1 MTREQVARLET
12 DELERWYRL
21 PSPLPPTRTDGL
33 ALLGM
38 CLVCAFFVLIA
49 TTPRGVY

>member
-1 MTREQVARLET
+1 MTREQIANLET
-12 DELERWYRL
+12 AELERWYRL